1 MRAVLEI
8 TRRELVATFDSA
20 VAYVLIA
27 GFGVLGNALFVNEFF
42 VAARLELDAWFDV
55 LPLLLAVFVPALAM
69 ASWAQERKARTVEF
83 LLTLPVRTG
92 AAVFGKYLAALLLL
106 GVLLATG
113 LPLVAML
120 AALGEP
126 DFARIATG
134 FVGAFGAGAVL
145 LAVGTFCSALTR
157 DQVVAFVAATVLAL
171 FLVLSGREEV
181 VGVLDGLA
189 PSLAVG
195 SFLYERV
202 SLLPH
207 LERATAGSL
216 GLDGFL
222 YVLLASALLLMATAR
237 RLDAD
242 RS

>member
-8 TRRELVATFDSA
+8 TRRELVAAFDSA

-42 VAARLELDAWFDV
+42 VAARLELDAWFDA

-69 ASWAQERKARTVEF
+69 AAWAQERKARTVEF
-83 LLTLPVRTG
+83 LLTLPIHTG
-92 AAVFGKYLAALLLL
+92 AAVLGKYLAGLVLL

-113 LPLVAML
+113 LPLVALL

-126 DFARIATG
+126 DLARIAAG
-134 FVGAFGAGAVL
+134 FAGAFGAGALL

-157 DQVVAFVAATVLAL
+157 DQVVAFVLATVLAM
-171 FLVLSGREEV
+171 FLVLTGREEV
-181 VGVLDGLA
+181 VGVFDGLA
-189 PSLAVG
+189 PSLAIG

-202 SLLPH
+202 SVLPH
-207 LERATAGSL
+207 LERAAAGTL
-216 GLDGFL
+216 GLDGAL
-222 YVLLASALLLMATAR
+222 YALLGSALLLFATAR
-237 RLDAD
+237 RLDWD